1 MHRYAICCV
10 ALFNSCMPK
19 YQLLL
24 SHWLQRVCQ
33 AAAWQLVFNFCRYC
47 GKIGPQKGGKRGCT
61 ASNHRDMPSI
71 ALPFK
76 WWKPE
81 FISTFQFVSAPPL
94 ACPSS
99 RGCTRWPE
107 SPYKQR
113 ADLCPMQDRVLG
125 MISPYTPRRTPQ
137 ERVVPRLLSP
147 CLRASRA
154 SAMRNFLTNTQFSLW
169 PLPVHG

>member
-33 AAAWQLVFNFCRYC
+33 AAAWQLVFNFCRYY
-47 GKIGPQKGGKRGCT
+47 GKIGPQKGGKRGCA

-99 RGCTRWPE
+99 HVDAPDGLKAPTSRELTCAPCRTG
-107 SPYKQR
+107 Y
-113 ADLCPMQDRVLG
+113 LG
-125 MISPYTPRRTPQ
+125 
-137 ERVVPRLLSP
+137 
-147 CLRASRA
+147 
-154 SAMRNFLTNTQFSLW
+154 
-169 PLPVHG
+169 